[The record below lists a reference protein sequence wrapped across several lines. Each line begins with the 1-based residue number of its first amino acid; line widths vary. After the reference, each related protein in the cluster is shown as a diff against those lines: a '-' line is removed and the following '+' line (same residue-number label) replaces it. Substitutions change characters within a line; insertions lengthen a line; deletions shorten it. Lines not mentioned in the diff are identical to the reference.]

1 MRSWFINYESVLGF
15 NTLELTNCLQQQFRH
30 FVTLNTSL
38 SMHQSAFKDA
48 CHEKI
53 VSAFASLNRSF
64 IVELTKNNIS
74 RLVLRLHNDFEKR
87 FDWSGIRTHA
97 PEEIGALIQRL
108 RPLGHP
114 VLISSIPELNSYKLY
129 ICSILLWNH
138 MFCPDKIF
146 W

>member
-1 MRSWFINYESVLGF
+1 
-15 NTLELTNCLQQQFRH
+15 
-30 FVTLNTSL
+30 
-38 SMHQSAFKDA
+38 MHQSAFKDA

-64 IVELTKNNIS
+64 IVELTKTIFQDWYLDS
-74 RLVLRLHNDFEKR
+74 TMIAKKR

-114 VLISSIPELNSYKLY
+114 VLSSTLFNI
-129 ICSILLWNH
+129 
-138 MFCPDKIF
+138 KIHF
-146 W
+146 SFFEC